1 MAQAGGANLWSSPSG
16 RSFLSADLSADLLIL
31 DNLGLHR
38 LTGQESADLYELIVS
53 RRRVSSFVITSN
65 RAEELII
72 LPGRWPSGGH
82 EAAPDRERK
91 APMTGVPADVD
102 VARYAP
108 VPHQVLRY
116 PGGDIGHFQ
125 FLEARPGPLRNSAPR
140 ALPAGPPFPTLRT
153 TPSRRTPIPR
163 LRSRAY
169 RKDKRDLQ
177 GSDRGD
183 QRDQQ
188 DQREARLFQVHP
200 APLLRGPRSLVTT
213 PPVERARDP
222 GITTAR
228 TPPAARRAVFRGP
241 DLNGYISCQKGAE
254 NGPWGER
261 RAASRPP
268 RLTQAHLPCAGGP
281 PACPGCPS
289 GSCASGRLV
298 QPESRPSPSPASATG
313 SSEAAAPLA
322 AMGGVGLHDAERRRA
337 RREPVLAPQGLL
349 HETVVISCPD
359 RSQGR

>member
-183 QRDQQ
+183 QRGST
-188 DQREARLFQVHP
+188 RPTRGAVIPGTPCATSARTSISGDDTTRRTGP
-200 APLLRGPRSLVTT
+200 GPRHNHGQN
-213 PPVERARDP
+213 A
-222 GITTAR
+222 
-228 TPPAARRAVFRGP
+228 
-241 DLNGYISCQKGAE
+241 
-254 NGPWGER
+254 
-261 RAASRPP
+261 
-268 RLTQAHLPCAGGP
+268 
-281 PACPGCPS
+281 PS
-289 GSCASGRLV
+289 G
-298 QPESRPSPSPASATG
+298 PESRF
-313 SSEAAAPLA
+313 
-322 AMGGVGLHDAERRRA
+322 
-337 RREPVLAPQGLL
+337 
-349 HETVVISCPD
+349 
-359 RSQGR
+359 